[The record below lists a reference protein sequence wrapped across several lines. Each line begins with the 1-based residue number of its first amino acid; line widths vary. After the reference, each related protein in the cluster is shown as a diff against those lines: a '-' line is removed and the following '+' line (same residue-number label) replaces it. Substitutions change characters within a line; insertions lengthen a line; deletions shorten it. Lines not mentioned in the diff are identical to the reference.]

1 MDYAALE
8 VLSGFE
14 AEEDP
19 ATTKEVSADA
29 RPVTYSS
36 ITIIITTR
44 SSAIAVTAAT
54 CLV

>member
-1 MDYAALE
+1 MDYYAALE

-19 ATTKEVSADA
+19 ATIKEVSADA

-36 ITIIITTR
+36 ITIITAR